1 MLEGFLLG
9 IIVTSSLAVGTF
21 FLKFWRKSHDLLF
34 LGFAAAFLS
43 EGLNRLAFLSLDQP
57 NEGNPVVYTI
67 RLFSYLLILAAIV
80 HKNRN

>member
-9 IIVTSSLAVGTF
+9 LIVTSSLAVGAF
-21 FLKFWRKSHDLLF
+21 FLKFWRKTRDSLF
-34 LGFAAAFLS
+34 LGFAAAFFI
-43 EGLNRLAFLSLDQP
+43 EGLNRLAFLGIDAP
-57 NEGNPVVYTI
+57 NEGSPVVYTI